1 MDLCKTPCADIKVH
15 EGNENPKDIEVLSL
29 VSNANSNSQLQNY
42 IFKDGGIVRLY
53 FRTTIMRYT
62 ITEDYTALSMIGEIG
77 GYVGLLLGV
86 AAVDII
92 HVIDRI
98 WPKLRC

>member
-1 MDLCKTPCADIKVH
+1 M
-15 EGNENPKDIEVLSL
+15 
-29 VSNANSNSQLQNY
+29 
-42 IFKDGGIVRLY
+42 Y
-53 FRTTIMRYT
+53 FRTTIPRYT

-86 AAVDII
+86 AVVDII

-98 WPKLRC
+98 WPKIRC